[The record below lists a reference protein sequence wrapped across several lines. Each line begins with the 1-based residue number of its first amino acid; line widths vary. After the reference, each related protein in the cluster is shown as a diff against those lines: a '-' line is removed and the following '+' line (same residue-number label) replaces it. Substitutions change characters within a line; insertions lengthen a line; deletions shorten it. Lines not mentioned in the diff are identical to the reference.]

1 MAADAFSYDLG
12 LLESFAGA
20 ITGEAGQA
28 GAIGDEFAAA
38 VPATSFG
45 TTGGASALAAAVAQ
59 LQTNTRAQL
68 THAEAVLRGWAT
80 AVDSAQTAVEQADKD
95 SAGRL
100 RRLAD
105 QVDDESGTTSA
116 ASAAGS
122 SGSSGSSG
130 STGGTSPSSG
140 TSTASADPN
149 AGTAPPVNPGTGVA
163 VNLPSGM
170 GSVQAPNAKAA
181 GAVRAALSQLGVP
194 YIYADADPGQG
205 FDCSGL
211 TMWSYAQ
218 EGVSLDHF
226 SGAQDVGERVSQA
239 NLAPGDLV
247 VWDGHVAMYIG
258 DGKIIEA
265 PQPGDVVHIRP
276 LSTHNENDTF
286 LGFYRPSVPA

>member
-1 MAADAFSYDLG
+1 MGGDAFSYDLG
-12 LLESFAGA
+12 LLESFASA
-20 ITGEAGQA
+20 MTGEAGQA
-28 GAIGDEFAAA
+28 GAIGDGFADAM
-38 VPATSFG
+38 PASAFG
-45 TTGGASALAAAVAQ
+45 STGGASALAAAVAQ
-59 LQTNTRAQL
+59 LQARTRQQL
-68 THAEAVLRGWAT
+68 EQAETVLRGWAT
-80 AVDSAQTAVEQADKD
+80 AVDSAQSAVEQADQD

-105 QVDDESGTTSA
+105 QVDGVDAGTTSA
-116 ASAAGS
+116 ASAAGDS
-122 SGSSGSSG
+122 GPSGSSGSSG
-130 STGGTSPSSG
+130 GGSAGP
-140 TSTASADPN
+140 STAGADPN
-149 AGTAPPVNPGTGVA
+149 SGTAPPVNPGTGVT
-163 VNLPSGM
+163 VNLPPGM

-218 EGVSLDHF
+218 EGISLDHF

-247 VWDGHVAMYIG
+247 VWDGHVAMYVG